1 MQYDALLDEVRA
13 GLESGRV
20 NEADVRRLLARADRS
35 ARPGVAGVLRAAG
48 AIVFL
53 FGLAL
58 VFGVGYDGY
67 PHVVRLVGPFAF
79 PALALACAIGLHR
92 RGRAAWEVE
101 LAGMV
106 GYVALGLAY
115 LTAGAAA
122 DAGSGYGL
130 VASATAIVVVVAM
143 HAAVRLVRLTSWGLS
158 ASLVAFT
165 AFASDLGGFLDDGTA
180 PWLLAAQFAVALAA
194 GIALVRRDREAA
206 ANALR
211 SAALLALLACAFGIG
226 DTGFGSFGLWHVA
239 LTIAVAGT
247 LVAAAAL
254 DLPGLMWIGALDGI
268 VWIGAISGVVGQ
280 SVGWGVAV
288 MLGGA
293 GVVSLAIL
301 VARIRPTVAGT
312 PARL

>member
-1 MQYDALLDEVRA
+1 MQYDALLEEIRA

-20 NEADVRRLLARADRS
+20 GEGELRRLLARADRS
-35 ARPGVAGVLRAAG
+35 ARPDVTGVLRAAG

-53 FGLAL
+53 LGMAL
-58 VFGVGYDGY
+58 VFGVGYDGL
-67 PHVVRLVGPFAF
+67 PQAVQLVGPFAF
-79 PALALACAIGLHR
+79 PALPLAAAIALHR
-92 RGRAAWEVE
+92 RGRPQWEVE

-106 GYVALGLAY
+106 GYVALGLAF

-130 VASATAIVVVVAM
+130 AASAAAIAVVVAM

-165 AFASDLGGFLDDGTA
+165 AFAADLGGFLNGSTA
-180 PWLLAAQFAVALAA
+180 PWLLAAQFALALVVGLALA
-194 GIALVRRDREAA
+194 RRNREAA

-211 SAALLALLACAFGIG
+211 SAALLALLACSFGIG
-226 DTGFGSFGLWHVA
+226 DTGFGSFGLWHIA
-239 LTIAVAGT
+239 LTLAVAGT
-247 LVAAAAL
+247 LVAAAAF
-254 DLPGLMWIGALDGI
+254 DLPGLMWVGALDGV
-268 VWIGAISGVVGQ
+268 VWIGAISAAVGQ
-280 SVGWGVAV
+280 SAGWGVAV

-293 GVVSLAIL
+293 GLVCLALL
-301 VARIRPTVAGT
+301 VARIRPIVAGA

>member
-1 MQYDALLDEVRA
+1 MQYEALLDDVRA

-20 NEADVRRLLARADRS
+20 EAADLHRLLARSDRS
-35 ARPGVAGVLRAAG
+35 ARPDAAGVLRAAG
-48 AIVFL
+48 AILVL

-58 VFGVGYDGY
+58 VFGVGYDGA
-67 PHVVRLVGPFAF
+67 PQLVKLVGPFAF
-79 PALALACAIGLHR
+79 PALALAAAIGLHR
-92 RGRAAWEVE
+92 RGRPRWEVE

-106 GYVALGLAY
+106 GYVALGLAF
-115 LTAGAAA
+115 LTAGSAA

-130 VASATAIVVVVAM
+130 AASAAAIAVVVAM

-165 AFASDLGGFLDDGTA
+165 AFASDLGGFLNGSTA
-180 PWLLAAQFAVALAA
+180 PWLLAVQFAFALAVGVALA
-194 GIALVRRDREAA
+194 RRDREAA

-226 DTGFGSFGLWHVA
+226 DAGFASFGPWHVA
-239 LTIAVAGT
+239 LTAAVAGT
-247 LVAAAAL
+247 LVAAAAF
-254 DLPGLMWIGALDGI
+254 DLPGVMWIGAVGGV
-268 VWIGAISGVVGQ
+268 VWIGAISGAVGE
-280 SVGWGVAV
+280 SAGWGVAV

-293 GVVSLAIL
+293 CLVGLAL
-301 VARIRPTVAGT
+301 LMARIRPIVAGI

>member
-1 MQYDALLDEVRA
+1 MQYDALLDDIRA
-13 GLESGRV
+13 GLDSGQV
-20 NEADVRRLLARADRS
+20 EEADLRRLLARADRS
-35 ARPGVAGVLRAAG
+35 TRPDVAGVLRAVG

-58 VFGVGYDGY
+58 VFGIGYDDY
-67 PHVVRLVGPFAF
+67 PYVVKLVGPFAF
-79 PALALACAIGLHR
+79 PALALAAAIGLHH
-92 RGRAAWEVE
+92 RGRPRWEVE

-106 GYVALGLAY
+106 GYVALGLAL

-130 VASATAIVVVVAM
+130 AASAAAIAVVIAM

-165 AFASDLGGFLDDGTA
+165 AFASDLGGFLTSGTA
-180 PWLLAAQFAVALAA
+180 PWLLTAQFAFALAV
-194 GIALVRRDREAA
+194 GIALAHRNREAA

-211 SAALLALLACAFGIG
+211 SAALLALLACSFGIG
-226 DTGFGSFGLWHVA
+226 SAGFDSFGMWHIA
-239 LTIAVAGT
+239 LTLAVAGT
-247 LVAAAAL
+247 LVAAAAF
-254 DLPGLMWIGALDGI
+254 DLPGLMWIGALDGL
-268 VWIGAISGVVGQ
+268 VWIGAISAAVGR
-280 SVGWGVAV
+280 SAGWGVAV

-293 GVVSLAIL
+293 ALVGLALL
-301 VARIRPTVAGT
+301 VARIRPIVAGT

>member
-1 MQYDALLDEVRA
+1 MQYDALLDDIRA
-13 GLESGRV
+13 GLDSGQV
-20 NEADVRRLLARADRS
+20 EEADLRRLLARADRS
-35 ARPGVAGVLRAAG
+35 TRPDVAGVLRAVG

-58 VFGVGYDGY
+58 VFGIGYDDY
-67 PHVVRLVGPFAF
+67 PYVVKLVGPFAF
-79 PALALACAIGLHR
+79 PALALAAAIGLHH
-92 RGRAAWEVE
+92 RGRRRWEVE

-106 GYVALGLAY
+106 GYVALGLAL

-130 VASATAIVVVVAM
+130 AASAAAIAVVIAM

-165 AFASDLGGFLDDGTA
+165 AFASDLGGFLTSGTA
-180 PWLLAAQFAVALAA
+180 PWLLTAQFAFALAV
-194 GIALVRRDREAA
+194 GIALAHRNREAA

-211 SAALLALLACAFGIG
+211 SAALLALLACSFGIG
-226 DTGFGSFGLWHVA
+226 SAGFDSFGMWHIA
-239 LTIAVAGT
+239 LTLAVAGT
-247 LVAAAAL
+247 LVAAAAF
-254 DLPGLMWIGALDGI
+254 DLPGLMWIGALDGL
-268 VWIGAISGVVGQ
+268 VWIGAISAAVGR
-280 SVGWGVAV
+280 SAGWGVAV

-293 GVVSLAIL
+293 ALVGLALL
-301 VARIRPTVAGT
+301 VARIRPIVAGT